1 MRWAQASLPD
11 RMLDI
16 LFNHCEFEG
25 DEDVFEVNR
34 HLGDGMVGVVEEVTI
49 RSCEPPIVCAR
60 KKSTIAIAFA
70 FLGAIPTASRSTFC
84 RRLWLIW
91 IWLPFWTSLLVTG
104 NRTSSIRG
112 LIAFVMGCK

>member
-16 LFNHCEFEG
+16 LFDHCEFEG

-49 RSCEPPIVCAR
+49 RSCEPPIVCAKEPIDVGEAGTSHGANWKER
-60 KKSTIAIAFA
+60 SLKSA
-70 FLGAIPTASRSTFC
+70 
-84 RRLWLIW
+84 
-91 IWLPFWTSLLVTG
+91 SLL
-104 NRTSSIRG
+104 
-112 LIAFVMGCK
+112 

>member
-16 LFNHCEFEG
+16 LFNHCEFED

-49 RSCEPPIVCAR
+49 RSCEPPIVCKKTDR
-60 KKSTIAIAFA
+60 KAKTVQAAPKYHDCFH
-70 FLGAIPTASRSTFC
+70 SR
-84 RRLWLIW
+84 
-91 IWLPFWTSLLVTG
+91 G
-104 NRTSSIRG
+104 
-112 LIAFVMGCK
+112 